1 MLNAF
6 CYRYLKSAAI
16 GEDVVI
22 EANTIKSGK
31 NLAFL
36 DVYIKK
42 KSDGSLVAK
51 GSHTKYVGNETG
63 GVRS

>member
-1 MLNAF
+1 MFF
-6 CYRYLKSAAI
+6 CFRYLKSAAI

-31 NLAFL
+31 TLAFL
-36 DVYIKK
+36 EVLIKK

-63 GVRS
+63 GLRT